1 MTTFDDRER
10 AFEAKFAHDAELQ
23 FRVQARRDRLLGLW
37 AAEKL
42 GHAGVAAETYAKT
55 VVMSD
60 LVHAGDEDV
69 IAKLV
74 ADLAAAGVGE
84 AEVRAELALKGA
96 EALRQLAA
104 SEQA

>member
-23 FRVQARRDRLLGLW
+23 FRVQSRRDRLLGLW

-42 GHAGVAAETYAKT
+42 GHSGGAADDYAKS

-69 IAKLV
+69 VAKLV
-74 ADLAAAGVGE
+74 ADLAGIGIGE
-84 AEVRAELALKGA
+84 AEIRAELALKGA
-96 EALRQLAA
+96 EALRQLVD
-104 SEQA
+104 SEQL